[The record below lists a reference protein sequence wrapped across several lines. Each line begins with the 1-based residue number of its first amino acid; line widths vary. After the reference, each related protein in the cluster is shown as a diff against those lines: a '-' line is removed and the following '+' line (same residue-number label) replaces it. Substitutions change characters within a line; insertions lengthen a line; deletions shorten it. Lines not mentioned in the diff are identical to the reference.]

1 MSVTNL
7 GGYMTMTFLGY
18 YDKVDLISVIEYLLF
33 STLKNTYQNIL
44 QYFFD
49 HFQAGLKEERVRL
62 ELVLVKLS
70 HKKRKESADPMVQVI
85 Q

>member
-18 YDKVDLISVIEYLLF
+18 YDKVDIITEIEYLLF
-33 STLKNTYQNIL
+33 STFL
-44 QYFFD
+44 QYFID

-85 Q
+85 E